1 VLVGD
6 HLYAKSFAMLV
17 RDNDRGVM
25 ETLARATVSMT
36 EAEVLQLQLKRSGLI
51 SEADY
56 VRIIT
61 QKTASFIS
69 ACCRIGGLLGAVP
82 PAQIEALTRYG
93 LDIGIAFQ
101 ISDDALDFT
110 ADQARLGKAIGADL
124 REGKRTLPLIAM
136 LERVPTAE
144 AEQVRAALRRRTLD
158 AAEIEDIRRLVLEHE
173 GVDYARARAQAFAQA
188 AKADL
193 EAFGPSE
200 ERETLAL
207 VADFVV
213 DRDR

>member
-1 VLVGD
+1 
-6 HLYAKSFAMLV
+6 
-17 RDNDRGVM
+17 
-25 ETLARATVSMT
+25 MT
-36 EAEVLQLQLKRSGLI
+36 EAEVFQLQLKRSGLT

-56 VRIIT
+56 MRIIT
-61 QKTASFIS
+61 QKTASFMS
-69 ACCRIGGLLGAVP
+69 ACCRIGALLGGLP
-82 PAQIEALTRYG
+82 PAQTEALTRYG

-136 LERVPTAE
+136 LERVEPAE
-144 AEQVRAALRRRTLD
+144 AERVRAALRHRTLE
-158 AAEIEDIRRLVLEHE
+158 AADIADIRRLVLEHD
-173 GVDYARARAQAFAQA
+173 GVEYARARALAFAQA

-193 EAFGPSE
+193 EAFAPSE